1 MKYLID
7 THIFIWMIGLSY
19 KIPKNII
26 GILKDSQNDI
36 SVSLASIWEISI
48 KTSIGKLSLPFELA
62 EIFGEIEK
70 LNISILNIS
79 LDHLI
84 KVADF
89 PFHHKDPFDRLIISQ
104 AIIEG
109 LPVISSDKQFKL
121 YEIECI
127 W

>member
-1 MKYLID
+1 M
-7 THIFIWMIGLSY
+7 FGLSY

-36 SVSLASIWEISI
+36 SVSLASICEISI

-62 EIFGEIEK
+62 EIFDEIEN

-79 LDHLI
+79 FDHLI
-84 KVADF
+84 KVADL

-121 YEIECI
+121 YKIECI